1 MVSVKICG
9 LTSESDLRDAIAA
22 GADRVGFVL
31 VQASPRHL
39 SFEKASE
46 LVGIASNEGVDAWV
60 IAGWKAGGAPGQKAL
75 EAFIAETPELGAIQL
90 HGGET
95 ALDVADFA
103 KRFPLAPIVKAVGI
117 SGRRDLEQVEDF
129 PKADEFL
136 FDAKPPKGAAREGGH
151 GRGFDWSILKG
162 FDPGDHREW
171 TLSGGL
177 TSENVAEAIR
187 ISGARAVDVSSGVE
201 ASPGAKD
208 AAKVK
213 AFIKAAKA
221 AG

>member
-9 LTSESDLRDAIAA
+9 LTNESDLRNAIEA

-31 VQASPRHL
+31 VASSPRHV

-46 LVGIASNEGVDAWV
+46 LVGIANEAGADVWV
-60 IAGWKAGGAPGQKAL
+60 VAGWKAGGAPGQDAL
-75 EAFIAETPELGAIQL
+75 EAFISETPELGAIQL

-95 ALDVADFA
+95 PADLADFA
-103 KRFPLAPIVKAVGI
+103 RRFPLAPIVKAIGI
-117 SGRRDLEQVEDF
+117 SGRRDLEQVEDY

-136 FDAKPPKGAAREGGH
+136 FDAKPPKGATREGGH
-151 GRGFDWSILKG
+151 GRAFDWSILKG
-162 FDPGDHREW
+162 FDPGDQREW

-177 TSENVAEAIR
+177 TPENVADAIR
-187 ISGARAVDVSSGVE
+187 ISGAQAVDVSSGVE
-201 ASPGAKD
+201 ASPGIKD
-208 AAKVK
+208 PAKVA